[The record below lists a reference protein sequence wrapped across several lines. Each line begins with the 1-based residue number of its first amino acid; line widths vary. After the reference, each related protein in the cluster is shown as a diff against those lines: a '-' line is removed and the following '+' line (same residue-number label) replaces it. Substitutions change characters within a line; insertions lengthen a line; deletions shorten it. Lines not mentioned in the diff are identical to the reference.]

1 MGNWIQSYKPLVF
14 PFCLLA
20 FTVGSP
26 TLAIPLGPQ
35 IYAVTLRD
43 GITAFAGVPRLISV
57 TTTNNTIRAWSAVYY
72 FTIELPEDATEPLKK
87 LEISQTQ
94 GFDVPGYEVQ
104 RTRVFAGD
112 RRNRG
117 RSFTIE
123 EVAIANRTLT
133 LTLEEPIPPGTTFT
147 VGLYPLRNPN
157 VTGVYLF
164 GVTAFPQGAKP
175 QKAFLGFGR
184 LHFYQHPYF

>member
-1 MGNWIQSYKPLVF
+1 MGNWIQGYKPLVL
-14 PFCLLA
+14 PFSLLA
-20 FTVGSP
+20 LTVGSP
-26 TLAIPLGPQ
+26 ILAMPLSSP

-57 TTTNNTIRAWSAVYY
+57 TTTNNTIRAWSAAYY
-72 FTIELPEDATEPLKK
+72 FTIELPEDASEPLKT
-87 LEISQTQ
+87 LEITQTQ
-94 GFDVPGYEVQ
+94 GFDVPRYEAQ

-117 RSFTIE
+117 RSFSIE
-123 EVAIANRTLT
+123 EVAIAQRTLT

-147 VGLYPLRNPN
+147 VGLYPVRNPN

-164 GVTAFPQGAKP
+164 GVTAFPHGEKP

-184 LHFYQHPYF
+184 LHFYRTPWI

>member
-1 MGNWIQSYKPLVF
+1 MGNWIQHYKLLIL
-14 PFCLLA
+14 PFSLLA
-20 FTVGSP
+20 FTVGDP
-26 TLAIPLGPQ
+26 TLSRSAPM
-35 IYAVTLRD
+35 YAVTLRD
-43 GITAFAGVPRLISV
+43 GITAFAGQPRLISV
-57 TTTNNTIRAWSAVYY
+57 TTTNNSIRAWSAAYY

-94 GFDVPGYEVQ
+94 GFDVPRYEAQ

-123 EVAIANRTLT
+123 EVAIAERTIT
-133 LTLEEPIPPGTTFT
+133 LTLEEPIPPGTQFT
-147 VGLYPLRNPN
+147 LGLYPVRNPN
-157 VTGVYLF
+157 TTGVYLF
-164 GVTAFPQGAKP
+164 GVTAFPQGEKP

-184 LHFYQHPYF
+184 LHFYHPYF